1 MLHNDAQPMT
11 HANTSNTSPAK
22 SLQVLLH
29 TCVHQYVY
37 ISISLYHIV
46 ACMCVYIHKHT
57 HTVLIQGTYALDLL
71 RPSSYAIHT
80 HSTLF
85 SNIHTSVCMCMC
97 VCVCAC
103 MYIYRDTYDIGRPAG
118 RWHRQGRPECGSR
131 GHSLRRGVC
140 GPTGVL
146 VRRTHHGI
154 NPLSMCIC
162 VSAGGPPGS
171 VGGLPI

>member
-1 MLHNDAQPMT
+1 MHFHVCIRTQANVYIGMLHNDAQPMT

-37 ISISLYHIV
+37 ISISL
-46 ACMCVYIHKHT
+46 
-57 HTVLIQGTYALDLL
+57 L
-71 RPSSYAIHT
+71 HT

-131 GHSLRRGVC
+131 GHSLRRGVG

>member
-1 MLHNDAQPMT
+1 MCICMYDSTMRASIFVKYTNPKHHYLCISMYAYTQANVYIGMLHNDAQPMT

-22 SLQVLLH
+22 SLQVLVH

-57 HTVLIQGTYALDLL
+57 HTILIQGTYALDLL

-97 VCVCAC
+97 VCVCVHVC
-103 MYIYRDTYDIGRPAG
+103 TYTEI
-118 RWHRQGRPECGSR
+118 HM
-131 GHSLRRGVC
+131 
-140 GPTGVL
+140 T
-146 VRRTHHGI
+146 
-154 NPLSMCIC
+154 
-162 VSAGGPPGS
+162 
-171 VGGLPI
+171 